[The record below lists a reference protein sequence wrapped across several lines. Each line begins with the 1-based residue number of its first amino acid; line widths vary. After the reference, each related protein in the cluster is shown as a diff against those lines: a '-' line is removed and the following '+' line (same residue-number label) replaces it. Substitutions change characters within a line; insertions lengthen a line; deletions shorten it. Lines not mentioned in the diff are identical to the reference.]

1 MTWCWQRWAGDRQA
15 MLKFALK
22 LDGVASFA
30 LGLLTLLVRPEVGMP
45 MGWQI
50 GLGSFCVLYGMGV
63 FFLGTR
69 ATPDRR
75 IVLLV
80 IIGNTV
86 WALDSI
92 LTAALKWF
100 PLTDMGVALVLAQG
114 LAVLGFAVL
123 QFIGLRREASSGSV
137 SGRGTQPRSQSLA

>member
-1 MTWCWQRWAGDRQA
+1 

-30 LGLLTLLVRPEVGMP
+30 LGLLTLLIRPEVGIP
-45 MGWQI
+45 VGWQI
-50 GLGSFCVLYGMGV
+50 GLGSFCVVYGAGV

-80 IIGNTV
+80 IIGNLV
-86 WALDSI
+86 WGLDSI
-92 LTAALKWF
+92 LTAELKWF
-100 PLTDMGVALVLAQG
+100 PLTGTGVALVLAQG
-114 LAVLGFAVL
+114 LAVIGFAAL
-123 QFIGLRREASSGSV
+123 QFAGLKRAASAND
-137 SGRGTQPRSQSLA
+137 RGTQPRSRSLA

>member
-1 MTWCWQRWAGDRQA
+1 

-30 LGLLTLLVRPEVGMP
+30 LGLLTLLIRPEIGMP
-45 MGWQI
+45 VGWQI
-50 GLGSFCVLYGMGV
+50 GLGSFCVVYGAGV

-80 IIGNTV
+80 IIGNVV
-86 WALDSI
+86 WAADSI
-92 LTAALKWF
+92 LTAELAWF
-100 PLTDMGVALVLAQG
+100 PLTGIGVALVLAQG

-123 QFIGLRREASSGSV
+123 QFVGLRREGSAT
-137 SGRGTQPRSQSLA
+137 GRGTQPRSQSLA

>member
-1 MTWCWQRWAGDRQA
+1 

-30 LGLLTLLVRPEVGMP
+30 LGLLTLLIRPEVGMP
-45 MGWQI
+45 VGWQI
-50 GLGSFCVLYGMGV
+50 GLGSFCVVYGVGV

-80 IIGNTV
+80 IIGNLV
-86 WALDSI
+86 WGLDSI
-92 LTAALKWF
+92 LTAELKWF
-100 PLTDMGVALVLAQG
+100 PLTGSGVALVLAQG
-114 LAVLGFAVL
+114 LAVIGFAVL
-123 QFIGLRREASSGSV
+123 QFAGLKRAGSATD
-137 SGRGTQPRSQSLA
+137 RGTQPRSRSLA

>member
-1 MTWCWQRWAGDRQA
+1 

-30 LGLLTLLVRPEVGMP
+30 LGLLPLLIRPEVGMP
-45 MGWQI
+45 VGWQI
-50 GLGSFCVLYGMGV
+50 GLGSFCVVYGVGV

-69 ATPDRR
+69 AVPDRR

-80 IIGNTV
+80 IIGNGV
-86 WALDSI
+86 WALDSV
-92 LTAALKWF
+92 LTATMDWF
-100 PLTDMGVALVLAQG
+100 PLTDAGVALVLAQG

-123 QFIGLRREASSGSV
+123 QFIGLRSAASASD
-137 SGRGTQPRSQSLA
+137 RGTRPRSQSLA

>member
-1 MTWCWQRWAGDRQA
+1 MTWFWQRRAGDRQA

-30 LGLLTLLVRPEVGMP
+30 LGLLTVLIRPEVGMP
-45 MGWQI
+45 TGWQI
-50 GLGSFCVLYGMGV
+50 GLGLFCVVYGVGV
-63 FFLGTR
+63 FALGMR
-69 ATPDRR
+69 DVPDRR

-80 IIGNTV
+80 IVGNVV

-92 LTAALKWF
+92 LTAELGWF
-100 PLTDMGVALVLAQG
+100 PLTGTGVALVLAQG

-123 QFIGLRREASSGSV
+123 QFVGLRRAGSASD
-137 SGRGTQPRSQSLA
+137 RGTQPRSRSLA

>member
-1 MTWCWQRWAGDRQA
+1 MTWFWQRWAGHRRA

-30 LGLLTLLVRPEVGMP
+30 LGLLTLLIRPEVGMP
-45 MGWQI
+45 VGWQI
-50 GLGSFCVLYGMGV
+50 GLGSFCVVYGVGV

-80 IIGNTV
+80 IIGNLV
-86 WALDSI
+86 WAADSI
-92 LTAALKWF
+92 LTAELNWF
-100 PLTDMGVALVLAQG
+100 PLTGTGVALVLAQG

-123 QFIGLRREASSGSV
+123 QFIGLKSAGSATD
-137 SGRGTQPRSQSLA
+137 RGTQPRSRSHA

>member
-1 MTWCWQRWAGDRQA
+1 

-30 LGLLTLLVRPEVGMP
+30 LGLLTLLIRPEVGMP
-45 MGWQI
+45 VGWQI
-50 GLGSFCVLYGMGV
+50 GLGSFCVVYGMGV

-80 IIGNTV
+80 IIGNLV
-86 WALDSI
+86 WAADSI
-92 LTAALKWF
+92 LTAELAWF
-100 PLTDMGVALVLAQG
+100 PLTGIGVALVLAQG

-123 QFIGLRREASSGSV
+123 QFLGLRREGSASD
-137 SGRGTQPRSQSLA
+137 RGTQPRSRSLA

>member
-1 MTWCWQRWAGDRQA
+1 

-30 LGLLTLLVRPEVGMP
+30 LGLLTLLIRPEVGVP
-45 MGWQI
+45 VGWQI
-50 GLGSFCVLYGMGV
+50 GLGSFCVVYGLGV

-69 ATPDRR
+69 AVPDRR

-80 IIGNTV
+80 IIGNAV
-86 WALDSI
+86 WALDSV
-92 LTAALKWF
+92 LTAALGWF
-100 PLTDMGVALVLAQG
+100 PLTGPGVALVLAQG

-123 QFIGLRREASSGSV
+123 QAVGLSRAGSAND
-137 SGRGTQPRSQSLA
+137 RGTRPRPRSHA

>member
-1 MTWCWQRWAGDRQA
+1 

-30 LGLLTLLVRPEVGMP
+30 LGLLTLLIRPEVGMP
-45 MGWQI
+45 AGWQI
-50 GLGSFCVLYGMGV
+50 GLGSFCVVYGLGV
-63 FFLGTR
+63 FVLGTR
-69 ATPDRR
+69 AVPDRR

-80 IIGNTV
+80 IIGNAV
-86 WALDSI
+86 WALDSF

-123 QFIGLRREASSGSV
+123 QFVGLRSAASAPAASV
-137 SGRGTQPRSQSLA
+137 NDRGTQPRPRSHA

>member
-1 MTWCWQRWAGDRQA
+1 

-30 LGLLTLLVRPEVGMP
+30 LGLLTVLIRPEVGMP
-45 MGWQI
+45 AGLQL
-50 GLGSFCVLYGMGV
+50 GLGLFCVFFGVGV

-69 ATPDRR
+69 AVPDRR

-80 IIGNTV
+80 IIGNVV
-86 WALDSI
+86 WASDSV
-92 LTAALKWF
+92 LTATMDWF
-100 PLTDMGVALVLAQG
+100 PLTGVGVALVLAQG

-123 QFIGLRREASSGSV
+123 QLIGLRSAASAT
-137 SGRGTQPRSQSLA
+137 GRGTRPRLQSHA

>member
-1 MTWCWQRWAGDRQA
+1 MTWFWQRCTGDRQA

-45 MGWQI
+45 VGWQI
-50 GLGSFCVLYGMGV
+50 GLGLFCVVYGVGV
-63 FFLGTR
+63 FALGTR
-69 ATPDRR
+69 PVPDRR

-80 IIGNTV
+80 IIGNLV
-86 WALDSI
+86 WGLDSI
-92 LTAALKWF
+92 LTAELKWF
-100 PLTDMGVALVLAQG
+100 PLTDVGVALVLAQG

-123 QFIGLRREASSGSV
+123 QFIGLRSAASATD
-137 SGRGTQPRSQSLA
+137 RGTRPRSQSLA